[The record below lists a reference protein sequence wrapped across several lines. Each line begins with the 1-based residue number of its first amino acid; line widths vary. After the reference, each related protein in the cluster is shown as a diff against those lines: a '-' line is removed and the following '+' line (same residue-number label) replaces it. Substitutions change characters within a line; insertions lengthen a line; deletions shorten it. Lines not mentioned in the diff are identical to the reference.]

1 MIRIGREAKNTSAV
15 ALLLGVGLML
25 ALPPAGDAQPRE
37 KSNSSRG
44 KSTDMAVTTSPDLPA
59 ATEVSGG
66 REVGVTV
73 YNDNLGVVK
82 DRRRVSVPGG
92 ASEVRFPGVAT
103 MIDPTSVHLRPL
115 GGRDLDVVW
124 QDYRFDLLST
134 DKLLDRCLEQQVDVS
149 TKDDQVRRGTLLS
162 YDAASLVLRDASGG
176 IVILNRAEVR
186 QVALKD
192 MPRGLTPRPTLVWR
206 VQSPSSG
213 EQPLEATYLTSG
225 MSWHAEYVAQL
236 DPGGTSLA
244 LQGWASVENR
254 SGATYDDAKIKL
266 VAGTIH
272 RANQAPGPVPYAAAM
287 AMERG
292 VAKMEERPLSE
303 YHVYELPIAAT
314 LQNDAV
320 KQIGLLEANGVKATR
335 KFTYDASKDA
345 EHVMLSEEFEN
356 ASSNNLGMPLP
367 GGVVRVFQRDK
378 DGSLELLGEDRIDHT
393 AKNETVRVAVGGA
406 FDIGVERK
414 QTDLKQVTP
423 RVNETAFEVTL
434 RNHRPEAVDVTVVD
448 HAYGDWDIVDSTIPV
463 KKKDATTF
471 EFTVH
476 CSPEKPV
483 TLSYR
488 LRTRS

>member
-1 MIRIGREAKNTSAV
+1 MILFAV
-15 ALLLGVGLML
+15 LS
-25 ALPPAGDAQPRE
+25 ALPALPAGAEAQPRE
-37 KSNSSRG
+37 ARSG
-44 KSTDMAVTTSPDLPA
+44 KSKPTDVVAVSTASELPA
-59 ATEVSGG
+59 ATEVAGG
-66 REVGVTV
+66 REIGVTV

-82 DRRRVSVPGG
+82 DRRRIAVPGG
-92 ASEVRFPGVAT
+92 ASEVRFPGVAS

-115 GGRDLDVVW
+115 GGRDLDVIW
-124 QDYRFDLLST
+124 QDYRFDLLNT
-134 DKLLDRCLEQQVDVS
+134 DKLLDRYLEQPVEVS
-149 TKDDQVRRGTLLS
+149 TKDDQVRKGTLLS
-162 YDAASLVLRDASGG
+162 YDAGSLVIRDNSAG

-186 QVALKD
+186 QIALKD
-192 MPRGLTPRPTLVWR
+192 VPKGLTSRPTLVWR

-225 MSWHAEYVAQL
+225 MNWHAEYVAQVE
-236 DPGGTSLA
+236 PGGASLA

-254 SGATYDDAKIKL
+254 SGATYEDAKIKL

-272 RANQAPGPVPYAAAM
+272 RANQPPGPIPFATM

-292 VAKMEERPLSE
+292 AAKLEERPLSE
-303 YHVYELPIAAT
+303 YHVYELPVAT
-314 LQNDAV
+314 TLANDDV
-320 KQIGLLEANGVKATR
+320 KQIGLLEAAGVKATR
-335 KFTYDASKDA
+335 KFTYDPSKDA
-345 EHVMLSEEFEN
+345 EHVMVSEEFEN
-356 ASSNNLGMPLP
+356 ASSNQLGQPLP

-434 RNHRPEAVDVTVVD
+434 RNHRAEAVDVTVVD
-448 HAYGDWDIVDSTIPV
+448 HAYGDWEVLDSTIPV

-471 EFTVH
+471 EFLVH
-476 CSPEKPV
+476 CTPEKPV

>member
-1 MIRIGREAKNTSAV
+1 MSLRVAV
-15 ALLLGVGLML
+15 FALAAIVI
-25 ALPPAGDAQPRE
+25 LPAAVPAQPRE
-37 KSNSSRG
+37 GRSG
-44 KSTDMAVTTSPDLPA
+44 KSKPTDAVSVSSVSELPA
-59 ATEVSGG
+59 ATEVTGG

-73 YNDNLGVVK
+73 YNDDLGVVK
-82 DRRRVSVPGG
+82 DRRRISVPGG
-92 ASEVRFPGVAT
+92 ASEVRFQGVAT

-115 GGRDLDVVW
+115 GGRDLDVIW
-124 QDYRFDLLST
+124 QDYRFDLLNT
-134 DKLLDRCLEQQVDVS
+134 DKLLDRCLEQSVEVS

-162 YDAASLVLRDASGG
+162 YDAGSLVLRDTSGG
-176 IVILNRAEVR
+176 IVILNRTEVR
-186 QVALKD
+186 QIALKD
-192 MPRGLTPRPTLVWR
+192 LPRGLTPRPTLVWR

-225 MSWHAEYVAQL
+225 LTWHAEYVAQL
-236 DPGGTSLA
+236 EPGGATLA
-244 LQGWASVENR
+244 LQGWASVENH
-254 SGATYDDAKIKL
+254 SGATYEDAKIKL

-272 RANQAPGPVPYAAAM
+272 RANQPPGPVPMAMRAM
-287 AMERG
+287 AATS
-292 VAKMEERPLSE
+292 AKMEERPLSE
-303 YHVYELPIAAT
+303 YHVYELPMNAT
-314 LQNDAV
+314 LTNDAV

-335 KFTYDASKDA
+335 KFTLDPSKDA
-345 EHVMLSEEFEN
+345 EHVMVSEEFEN
-356 ASSNNLGMPLP
+356 ASSNNLGAPLP

-434 RNHRPEAVDVTVVD
+434 RNHRTEAVDVTVVD
-448 HAYGDWDIVDSTIPV
+448 HAYGDWDVLDSTVPV
-463 KKKDATTF
+463 KKKDANTF
-471 EFTVH
+471 EFIVH
-476 CSPEKPV
+476 CTPEKPV

>member
-1 MIRIGREAKNTSAV
+1 MSAQRRRASLRRAALV
-15 ALLLGVGLML
+15 AAFACVWNVQATG
-25 ALPPAGDAQPRE
+25 ALAQPRE
-37 KSNSSRG
+37 KSSSRG
-44 KSTDMAVTTSPDLPA
+44 KTTDVVVTAAAELPA
-59 ATEVSGG
+59 ATEVAGG

-92 ASEVRFPGVAT
+92 ASEVRFQGVAS

-115 GGRDLDVVW
+115 GGRDLDVIW

-134 DKLLDRCLEQQVDVS
+134 DKLLDRCLEQAVEVS

-162 YDAASLVLRDASGG
+162 YDEGSLVLRDTSGG
-176 IVILNRAEVR
+176 IVIVNRAEVR

-192 MPRGLTPRPTLVWR
+192 LPRGLTPRPTLVWR

-225 MSWHAEYVAQL
+225 MNWHAEYVVQL
-236 DPGGTSLA
+236 EPGGASLA

-254 SGATYDDAKIKL
+254 SGAAYEDAKIKL

-272 RANQAPGPVPYAAAM
+272 RANQPPGPVPYAAAM
-287 AMERG
+287 TMDRM
-292 VAKMEERPLSE
+292 AKVEERPLSE
-303 YHVYELPIAAT
+303 YHVYELPMAAT

-320 KQIGLLEANGVKATR
+320 KQIGLMEASSVKATR
-335 KFTYDASKDA
+335 KFTYDPSKDA
-345 EHVMLSEEFEN
+345 EHVMVSEEFEN
-356 ASSNNLGMPLP
+356 ASSNSLGMPLP

-448 HAYGDWDIVDSTIPV
+448 HAYGDWDILDSTIPV

-471 EFTVH
+471 EFLVH